1 MRFSVQNVSVVM
13 LSTIMMLVTT
23 ITVFTDEMLV

>member
-1 MRFSVQNVSVVM
+1 MRFSVQNVSVVS